1 MINQIEISVDVG
13 RRGFH
18 LITKEITK
26 SLSDLPSNGLLNIFT
41 KHTSCGLTL
50 NENCDSS
57 VRADFESCFNKLIP
71 EHAPYYTHVAEGPD
85 DMPAHIKSTI
95 TGTSITV
102 PITDGKLNLGTWQGV
117 YLCEFRNKSTP
128 RKLVLTVY
136 S

>member
-1 MINQIEISVDVG
+1 MINQTELNLDAKS
-13 RRGFH
+13 RGFH
-18 LITKEITK
+18 LITKEITRNIGN
-26 SLSDLPSNGLLNIFT
+26 LPKNGLLNIFT

-71 EHAPYYTHVAEGPD
+71 EDEPYYTHTAEGSD

-117 YLCEFRNKSTP
+117 YLCEFRNDPNP
-128 RKLVLTVY
+128 RKLVLTIF